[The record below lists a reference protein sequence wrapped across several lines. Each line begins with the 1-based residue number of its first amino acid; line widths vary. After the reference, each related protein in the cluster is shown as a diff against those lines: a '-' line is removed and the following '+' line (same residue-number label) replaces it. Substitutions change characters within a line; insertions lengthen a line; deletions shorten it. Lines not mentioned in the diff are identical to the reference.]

1 MVLKGVVQLLPLFL
15 LMLLGIVLGKK
26 GLVTADFRRQLTDFC
41 FLILFPA
48 SVVTSFE
55 GMELSGDTLINSGK
69 LVLAGGIWVM
79 LPFLAALAVTRWMK
93 LDYPAANVVVFSM
106 AYNNFGFAGLGM
118 VSSLYSSQGLLYANM
133 MGLVYRLTN
142 MPLGI
147 WIMERGRGNSS
158 GSLWNTIKTPPVAAL
173 LIMIPVAML
182 GVPVP
187 QVIYDTA
194 DMLNAC
200 LAPLGMVIT
209 GLAISDF
216 SLPRLVRGRACYVVS
231 FCRLVVTP
239 LILAA
244 AMLAL
249 GVRGEAFSAP
259 LLVGGMPVAANCAL
273 MAEKYDA
280 DSRLAAQC
288 VLISTLLSLATIPVL
303 LALGGAAA

>member
-118 VSSLYSSQGLLYANM
+118 VSSLYSNQGLLYANM

-147 WIMERGRGNSS
+147 WIMEQ
-158 GSLWNTIKTPPVAAL
+158 I
-173 LIMIPVAML
+173 
-182 GVPVP
+182 
-187 QVIYDTA
+187 
-194 DMLNAC
+194 
-200 LAPLGMVIT
+200 
-209 GLAISDF
+209 
-216 SLPRLVRGRACYVVS
+216 GRAS
-231 FCRLVVTP
+231 CRERV
-239 LILAA
+239 
-244 AMLAL
+244 
-249 GVRGEAFSAP
+249 
-259 LLVGGMPVAANCAL
+259 
-273 MAEKYDA
+273 
-280 DSRLAAQC
+280 
-288 VLISTLLSLATIPVL
+288 
-303 LALGGAAA
+303 

>member
-1 MVLKGVVQLLPLFL
+1 
-15 LMLLGIVLGKK
+15 
-26 GLVTADFRRQLTDFC
+26 
-41 FLILFPA
+41 
-48 SVVTSFE
+48 
-55 GMELSGDTLINSGK
+55 
-69 LVLAGGIWVM
+69 M

-147 WIMERGRGNSS
+147 WIMERGRKGSS
-158 GSLWNTIKTPPVAAL
+158 GSLWATVKTPPVVAL
-173 LIMIPVAML
+173 LVMIPVALL

-244 AMLAL
+244 AMMAL

>member
-133 MGLVYRLTN
+133 MGLGYRLTN

-147 WIMERGRGNSS
+147 WIMERGRKGSS
-158 GSLWNTIKTPPVAAL
+158 GSLWATVKTPPVVAL
-173 LIMIPVAML
+173 LVMIPVALL